1 MAICQ
6 EFFTIIYTIDGNYV
20 IDNCVKY
27 RRANKGINR
36 KALSDYLRSKT
47 DSGGK
52 FSYRNVAARAGLS
65 HATIGNIINLKYKK
79 DIGIDTLRALAQG
92 LEEHENTV
100 LAVAYDEPLDSHELN
115 DELVKSI
122 LVDFE
127 KLLPE
132 DREFFRPYLLMMRG
146 ELDRRLAINQAAKT
160 KVAQPTRGMGLTIVP
175 KGDEQVFD
183 LMAITDKVRAQ
194 GFEVNDDLVEAV
206 IVGEAN
212 DANPELTAAI
222 LRAAGIL
229 SEPQCQSSNSNP

>member
-1 MAICQ
+1 
-6 EFFTIIYTIDGNYV
+6 
-20 IDNCVKY
+20 VKFQ
-27 RRANKGINR
+27 RANKGINR
-36 KALSDYLRSKT
+36 KALSDYLKSKT
-47 DSGGK
+47 DSGGRY
-52 FSYRNVAARAGLS
+52 SYRNVAARAGLS

-92 LEEHENTV
+92 LEEQENTV
-100 LAVAYDEPLDSHELN
+100 LAVAYDEPLNSHELN

-122 LVDFE
+122 LADFE

-146 ELDRRLAINQAAKT
+146 ELDRRLAINQAART
-160 KVAQPTRGMGLTIVP
+160 EVTRRATGMGLTIVP

-206 IVGEAN
+206 IVGEAS
-212 DANPELTAAI
+212 DVDPALTTAI
-222 LRAAGIL
+222 LTAAGIL
-229 SEPQCQSSNSNP
+229 TPPECQSSKSNP